1 MPSGVHRRNAPKS
14 HHSSLTFER
23 LAAGEVWKLPLM
35 GPRDG
40 FVHRS
45 LYRTNHHYGIGYCLL
60 NRRRS

>member
-1 MPSGVHRRNAPKS
+1 MPPN
-14 HHSSLTFER
+14 LTIPPSPLR
-23 LAAGEVWKLPLM
+23 GWLAGEVWKLPLM